1 MLISSLK
8 LFSFS
13 RYLNFCLDFLVML
26 KKRLDWKDKLNFNI
40 QTSQPG
46 YDTTYIAQY
55 LLPHIA
61 RSKGSQTMKFGQLIE
76 YKKRNIFL

>member
-1 MLISSLK
+1 
-8 LFSFS
+8 
-13 RYLNFCLDFLVML
+13 ML

-61 RSKGSQTMKFGQLIE
+61 RSKGSQTMKCGQLIE
-76 YKKRNIFL
+76 YKKRNMKYFSLKLMQKIRHGN